1 MARIWRAKSAEG
13 CVPQDAISA
22 MPAAG
27 ISPLDAPPGPAVAA
41 SAAGKVSVLLRHA
54 GSLWCCRAAL
64 WASCSVLALACGAR
78 TADCAPALAA
88 AFLCVGLVAAP
99 IAVDAARAFSS
110 DERAPDDVA
119 PNGEVVI
126 ALASAALA
134 QCALICMTKRHAAE
148 IEAIK
153 KTQPQCKAES
163 LEPKLTSPADTR
175 LRGGHTLGPAAEAP
189 AMEALDLRAA
199 AARLEE
205 QGEGGTSALPVGATV
220 SADLGG
226 ADPHV
231 HVAHAP
237 SMHNVPSNITSATA
251 EDHWSDDEDSILHV
265 DPAGGQSAAD
275 VALNVAPH
283 APPARAVAP
292 IPEPPIDRLRADDAA
307 PLGIGI
313 GERLITSRL
322 LPRDAPPRPTSR

>member
-1 MARIWRAKSAEG
+1 MDTSAWRHAGLLPESRRAPLAPRTCSATCTNGGHSAAPEPTFILKSPPDVGAKSAEG

-27 ISPLDAPPGPAVAA
+27 ISPLDVPPGPAVAA
-41 SAAGKVSVLLRHA
+41 SAAGKVSFILRHA

-110 DERAPDDVA
+110 DERAPDDFA
-119 PNGEVVI
+119 PNGEVVV

-134 QCALICMTKRHAAE
+134 QCALIYMTKRHAAE
-148 IEAIK
+148 IEAMK
-153 KTQPQCKAES
+153 KTQPQRKAET
-163 LEPKLTSPADTR
+163 LDTR
-175 LRGGHTLGPAAEAP
+175 LRGGHALGPAAEAP

-199 AARLEE
+199 AARLEKH
-205 QGEGGTSALPVGATV
+205 GEGGTSALPVGAQV

-226 ADPHV
+226 VDPRL

-237 SMHNVPSNITSATA
+237 SLHDVPSNITSATA
-251 EDHWSDDEDSILHV
+251 EDHWSDGEDED
-265 DPAGGQSAAD
+265 
-275 VALNVAPH
+275 
-283 APPARAVAP
+283 
-292 IPEPPIDRLRADDAA
+292 
-307 PLGIGI
+307 
-313 GERLITSRL
+313 
-322 LPRDAPPRPTSR
+322 